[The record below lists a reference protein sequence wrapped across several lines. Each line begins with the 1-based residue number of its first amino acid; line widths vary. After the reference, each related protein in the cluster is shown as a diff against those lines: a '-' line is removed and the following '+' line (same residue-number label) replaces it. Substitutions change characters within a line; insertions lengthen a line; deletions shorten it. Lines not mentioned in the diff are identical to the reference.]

1 MSSLRRVSARTFAV
15 FLVVGALLGL
25 LAFGLL
31 SKGTDALAV
40 GEPIPDAELPT
51 LDGSGTGSIADHRGE
66 WVLVNVWA
74 SWCGPCRDESPLLQ
88 RFHEEHRERGF
99 TVLGIDSRDA
109 SSEALEFVE
118 EYELTYPQLHDPE
131 GERPD
136 ELGMTGFPESF
147 LVDPEGDVALVRPGP
162 VTEAYL
168 EEEVEPLI
176 EKG

>member
-1 MSSLRRVSARTFAV
+1 M
-15 FLVVGALLGL
+15 GALAILGL
-25 LAFGLL
+25 LGFGLL

-40 GEPIPDAELPT
+40 GDAIPDAELPR
-51 LDGSGTGSIADHRGE
+51 LDGEGTGSIADYRGD

-74 SWCGPCRDESPLLQ
+74 SWCDPCREESPALQ
-88 RFHEEHRERGF
+88 AFYERHRDDGF

-118 EYELTYPQLHDPE
+118 EYGLTYPQLHDGE

-147 LVDPEGDVALVRPGP
+147 LVDPEGEVALIRAGP
-162 VTEAYL
+162 VTEEILDEQVA
-168 EEEVEPLI
+168 PLI
-176 EKG
+176 EGLS